1 MNSSSE
7 ATQRLGFHKECVI
20 YVQHVPDAG
29 PGGWQLTRRSRH
41 LPKDPWKLIKS
52 SIRQIVPMTSSVRME
67 AAVAKEHT
75 V

>member
-20 YVQHVPDAG
+20 YVPDVG
-29 PGGWQLTRRSRH
+29 PDGWQLTRRSRH
-41 LPKDPWKLIKS
+41 LPNDPWKILKS
-52 SIRQIVPMTSSVRME
+52 SIRPLVPMTSSVRME
-67 AAVAKEHT
+67 AAVAEEHT